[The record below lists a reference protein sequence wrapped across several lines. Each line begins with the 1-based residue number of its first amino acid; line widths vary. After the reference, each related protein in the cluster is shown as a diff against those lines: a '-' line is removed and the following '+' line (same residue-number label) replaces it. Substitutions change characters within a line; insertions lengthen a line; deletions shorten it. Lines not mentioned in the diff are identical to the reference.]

1 MLGARL
7 CKEKLRLS
15 TSYVVAPTGGGSPFS
30 KENVRLS
37 ASCLVGGGEG
47 IPFSKENVK
56 LSASCWVGGSGLTP
70 FSKENVGPS
79 TSVGV
84 CLT

>member
-1 MLGARL
+1 
-7 CKEKLRLS
+7 
-15 TSYVVAPTGGGSPFS
+15 
-30 KENVRLS
+30 
-37 ASCLVGGGEG
+37 
-47 IPFSKENVK
+47 VK